1 MGLAQDYDEDLA
13 NAVMETK
20 SHELLF
26 TEAGSISQ
34 SESENLRIRGAD
46 DVKTSSKAEDE
57 TRCPSSSGETRK

>member
-46 DVKTSSKAEDE
+46 DVKTTKAEDE